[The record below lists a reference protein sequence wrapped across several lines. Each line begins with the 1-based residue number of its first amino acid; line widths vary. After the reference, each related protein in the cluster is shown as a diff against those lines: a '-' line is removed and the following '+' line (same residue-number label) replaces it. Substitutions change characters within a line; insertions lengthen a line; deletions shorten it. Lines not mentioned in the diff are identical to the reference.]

1 MFIVGSI
8 DALEC
13 YNCPSISNTHD
24 CNTTAVCAVGQSCFL
39 KTFENGGGSFSL
51 GCISNEVCV
60 NIKTFET
67 LQAQVRATNVHQH
80 TSVARQSL
88 DGLPYRR
95 KLGTHPFATNAVL
108 ETYAMLTSANI
119 NYVKLAHNK
128 RFPKKQCSTTRLS
141 GQQLEAVVYI
151 LVDGHWSDW
160 SVWSGCDVTC
170 GNGEH
175 SRDRTCTYPAPAHGG
190 LDCTGLNADRKTCNN
205 NPCPNGGWSDWE
217 SWSACPVT
225 CDVGLRSRQRF
236 CNNPFPSMLGQY
248 CQGKSDD
255 YIVCNTKPCK

>member
-1 MFIVGSI
+1 MNSVLNICQSTQQAKLV
-8 DALEC
+8 
-13 YNCPSISNTHD
+13 CPNFCGL
-24 CNTTAVCAVGQSCFL
+24 CN
-39 KTFENGGGSFSL
+39 
-51 GCISNEVCV
+51 I
-60 NIKTFET
+60 
-67 LQAQVRATNVHQH
+67 
-80 TSVARQSL
+80 
-88 DGLPYRR
+88 
-95 KLGTHPFATNAVL
+95 
-108 ETYAMLTSANI
+108 
-119 NYVKLAHNK
+119 
-128 RFPKKQCSTTRLS
+128 
-141 GQQLEAVVYI
+141 
-151 LVDGHWSDW
+151 VDGHWSDW

-205 NPCPNGGWSDWE
+205 NPCPIHGGWSFWSSWGSCSVTCDVGMKRRDRSCSNPYPGIHGNPCFGDARDDAICKKMPCANGGWSDWE

-255 YIVCNTKPCK
+255 YIVCNTKPCKSRVTF